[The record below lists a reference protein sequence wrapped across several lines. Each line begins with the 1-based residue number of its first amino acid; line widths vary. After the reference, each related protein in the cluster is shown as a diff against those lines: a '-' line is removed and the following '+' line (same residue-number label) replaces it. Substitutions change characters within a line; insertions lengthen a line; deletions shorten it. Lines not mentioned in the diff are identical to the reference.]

1 MKKLTRHGQGTKGN
15 PQSARAQN
23 HFHIRPASAFTLIEM
38 VGVLAVLAI
47 LASVLIPAIVK
58 RIDQA
63 VRVRDAAELN
73 GMAAAFQS
81 AVQRTGQIPAGGNSL
96 VSFLATEMAV
106 SATQIAT
113 NSRNVARAFVV
124 DPNLWIGSSS
134 GGLPYNQSSSPFGT
148 RTNIGGTALPGVNLR
163 LMIISSIAEPLP
175 TISNFNDTWATPD
188 GVVPSSWPANW
199 GRADDLTIQ
208 RIDVTR
214 YFKRAILNP
223 IDTNL
228 YGSFAI
234 ESGQSVSATN
244 PVPSIID
251 SWYLQ
256 GTTLRLCDTNTPG
269 VCTIEAKTAIQ
280 ADASYVFENAA
291 WRGQLSGWGTN
302 GPVPAITIPSS
313 MNAAN
318 QFTMWATNISVLP
331 VNPHSSGAYLPLAIA
346 SDFYSFMNAYN
357 VWAANNFKGSQ
368 TTINQAATAVINV
381 TQDMAQ

>member
-1 MKKLTRHGQGTKGN
+1 MKKLTRHCQGTSED
-15 PQSARAQN
+15 PRFAAAQD
-23 HFHIRPASAFTLIEM
+23 HFRFPRPSAFTLIEM

-73 GMAAAFQS
+73 GMATAFQS
-81 AVQRTGQIPAGGNSL
+81 AVQRTGQIPAGGSSL
-96 VSFLATEMAV
+96 VSALATEMAV

-113 NSRNVARAFVV
+113 NSRRVARAFVV

-134 GGLPYNQSSSPFGT
+134 GGLPYDQRISPFGT

-163 LMIISSIAEPLP
+163 LMIISSIAQPLP

-188 GVVPSSWPANW
+188 GAVPSSWPANW
-199 GRADDLTIQ
+199 GRAEDLTIQ
-208 RIDVTR
+208 RMDVTR
-214 YFKRAILNP
+214 YFKRVILNP
-223 IDTNL
+223 IDTDSF
-228 YGSFAI
+228 GSFAI
-234 ESGQSVSATN
+234 ESGQSISATN

-269 VCTIEAKTAIQ
+269 ICTIEAKTAIQ
-280 ADASYVFENAA
+280 ADASYVFENEA

-302 GPVPAITIPSS
+302 GPIPAITIPGGI
-313 MNAAN
+313 NAAN

-331 VNPHSSGAYLPLAIA
+331 VNTHASGAYLPLAIA
-346 SDFYSFMNAYN
+346 SDFYSFMNTYN
-357 VWAANNFKGSQ
+357 VWAANDFKGNPGP
-368 TTINQAATAVINV
+368 INQAATAVNNV
-381 TQDMAQ
+381 TADMAQ